1 MARVL
6 LVKTGSTE
14 PALVARDGDYDD
26 WFRAALPGGPAGCD
40 VVAPF
45 AGEGLPAHPERWD
58 GILLTGSPLSVRDEA
73 PWMAALGRWAL
84 ARAEAGQPV
93 LGVCFGHQL
102 LGEALGGR
110 VEANPA
116 GREAGTVEVALTP
129 EGQAHPLFAG
139 LPPVL
144 AVQATHNDALVRPP
158 PGAVRLAGNA
168 NTAWQAFAW
177 GPRVACVQFH
187 PELRPESLSTLMQL
201 RGWEG
206 QTRPSEHGARILASW
221 AATLGSGRP

>member
-1 MARVL
+1 MRRVL
-6 LVKTGSTE
+6 VIKAGTTE
-14 PALVARDGDYDD
+14 PALVARDGDYDA
-26 WFRAALPGGPAGCD
+26 WFLQGLPCGPAGCD

-45 AGEGLPAHPERWD
+45 AGEGLPAD
-58 GILLTGSPLSVRDEA
+58 TGAYAGLLITGSPQSVRDEA
-73 PWMAALGRWAL
+73 PWMAELGRWAL

-110 VEANPA
+110 VEPNPE

-129 EGQAHPLFAG
+129 EGREHPLFAG
-139 LPPVL
+139 LPEVL
-144 AVQATHNDALVRPP
+144 TVQATHKDILVRPP
-158 PGAVRLAGNA
+158 PGARRLAGNP

-177 GPRVACVQFH
+177 GPRVECVQFH
-187 PELRPESLSTLMQL
+187 PELRPESLAYLLQI

-206 QTRPSEHGARILASW
+206 QTRPSEHGSRILASW
-221 AATLGSGRP
+221 YNRL